1 MKAILKAIWAI
12 LREISDESAYQRHLS
27 NRGRG
32 HSGDEWRRFLDQRLA
47 RKYARPKC
55 C

>member
-1 MKAILKAIWAI
+1 MTFLRMLWAI
-12 LREISDESAYQRHLS
+12 VREISDESAYQRHL
-27 NRGRG
+27 RIRDRT
-32 HSGDEWRRFLDQRLA
+32 HSGEEWRRFLDQRLA

>member
-1 MKAILKAIWAI
+1 MALLRMLWAI
-12 LREISDESAYQRHLS
+12 VREISDESAYQRHLS
-27 NRGRG
+27 TRGQA
-32 HSGDEWRRFLDQRLA
+32 HSGPEWRRFLDQRLA